1 MNKERG
7 TRVRVYWIA
16 AAFALP
22 ALAAI
27 ASTHFYDPLAV
38 DLAAQ
43 LLPPSAK
50 HWFGTDQ
57 YGRDLFS
64 RVLAAGP
71 ISFGVCGSATIVAL
85 LIGTIFGGIGGYR
98 GGWIDTTISAVV
110 DSLTALPAL
119 LLALLIMAVLGPS
132 AGGVAAAVG
141 LASAPSV
148 VRVMRSAVFSIREK
162 DYVGAARLFGSGEIA
177 VFLRHVAPN
186 CITPIAVLS
195 ATLAAQALLIES
207 ALSFLGLGAPPPA
220 ATWGGLLADS
230 RQFITTAP
238 WLGIFPGV
246 TLSVCVIAINFVGDI
261 LRERFDPG
269 LRP

>member
-1 MNKERG
+1 MPHTFRLYG
-7 TRVRVYWIA
+7 WVLLA
-16 AAFALP
+16 AAAVLLL
-22 ALAAI
+22 ALAPN
-27 ASTHFYDPLAV
+27 YDPLAV
-38 DLAAQ
+38 DLSAQ
-43 LLPPSAK
+43 LRPPSLQ

-71 ISFGVCGSATIVAL
+71 LSFAVCGFATLVAL
-85 LIGTIFGGIGGYR
+85 FVGGSLGAVAGYR
-98 GGWIDTTISAVV
+98 GGWIDTLISAIV

-132 AGGVAAAVG
+132 ATGVAVAVG

-148 VRVMRSAVFSIREK
+148 ARVLRSSVFSVREK
-162 DYVGAARLFGSGEIA
+162 EFVSAARLFGTGETTI
-177 VFLRHVAPN
+177 FLRHVAPN
-186 CITPIAVLS
+186 CVTPIAVVA

-230 RQFITTAP
+230 RQFIMTAP
-238 WLGIFPGV
+238 WLGLFPGI
-246 TLSVCVIAINFVGDI
+246 TLSACVLAINFIGDG

-269 LRP
+269 LQT

>member
-1 MNKERG
+1 MKRHMPHQFRLYG
-7 TRVRVYWIA
+7 WVLLA
-16 AAFALP
+16 AAATVTL
-22 ALAAI
+22 ALAPN
-27 ASTHFYDPLAV
+27 YDPLAV
-38 DLAAQ
+38 DLSAQ
-43 LLPPSAK
+43 LRPPSLH

-71 ISFGVCGSATIVAL
+71 LSFAVCGSATLVAL
-85 LIGTIFGGIGGYR
+85 FVGGLLGAIAGYR
-98 GGWIDTTISAVV
+98 GGWIDTLISAIV

-119 LLALLIMAVLGPS
+119 LLALLIMVVLGPS
-132 AGGVAAAVG
+132 ASGVAVAVG

-148 VRVMRSAVFSIREK
+148 ARVLRGSVFSIREK
-162 DYVGAARLFGSGEIA
+162 EFVSAARLLGANEA
-177 VFLRHVAPN
+177 TVFLRHVAPN
-186 CITPIAVLS
+186 CTTPIVVIA

-230 RQFITTAP
+230 RQFIVTAP
-238 WLGIFPGV
+238 WLGLFPGV
-246 TLSVCVIAINFVGDI
+246 TLSICVLAINFIGDG

-269 LRP
+269 LQT

>member
-1 MNKERG
+1 MTAGHQTIKRI
-7 TRVRVYWIA
+7 YWLTGA
-16 AAFALP
+16 LVAAFIVF
-22 ALAAI
+22 AAR
-27 ASTHFYDPLAV
+27 THFFDPLAV
-38 DLAAQ
+38 DLSAQ
-43 LLPPSAK
+43 LLPPSAE

-57 YGRDLFS
+57 YGRDVFS
-64 RVLAAGP
+64 RVVAGAP
-71 ISFGVCGSATIVAL
+71 LSFGVSASATIMAL
-85 LIGTIFGGIGGYR
+85 LIGATFGGLAGYR
-98 GGWIDTTISAVV
+98 GGWIDTLISAVV

-148 VRVMRSAVFSIREK
+148 ARVMRSAVFSIREK
-162 DYVGAARLFGSGEIA
+162 DYVCAARLFGTNE
-177 VFLRHVAPN
+177 VVLFLRHVAPN

-246 TLSVCVIAINFVGDI
+246 TLSFCVIAINFIGDA

-269 LRP
+269 LRS